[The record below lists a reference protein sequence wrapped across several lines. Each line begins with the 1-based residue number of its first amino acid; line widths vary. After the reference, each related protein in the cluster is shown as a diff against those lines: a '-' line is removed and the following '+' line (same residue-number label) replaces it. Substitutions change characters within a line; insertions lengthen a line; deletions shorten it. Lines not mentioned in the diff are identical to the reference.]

1 VCVCVFS
8 VSCTRDKE
16 ELAGTLLHWKGGS
29 RREMVAGQKISSAS
43 SKSSCLLAEEDEAA
57 WKVSG
62 FASVHKRMT
71 LLLLPQSPAAFLPDV
86 DDASG
91 R

>member
-1 VCVCVFS
+1 MFS
-8 VSCTRDKE
+8 DSCTRDKE
-16 ELAGTLLHWKGGS
+16 ELAGALLHWKGAS

-57 WKVSG
+57 WKVSR
-62 FASVHKRMT
+62 FASVHISMI
-71 LLLLPQSPAAFLPDV
+71 LLLLPQRPAAFLPDV
-86 DDASG
+86 DDVSG